1 MRTLYLDCPSG
12 ISGDMF
18 LAALVDL
25 GASEA
30 YIRDGLKRL
39 SLSEEWDL
47 QFERVTRRSLAATYA
62 RVTVAAKPADA
73 PWSGPEP
80 GGRSRGGAH
89 QTGHEHEDP
98 HEHEHPHEHQHPREH
113 AHERGHGP
121 GAAHGHAHVPHRPYR
136 EIKRLLE
143 EADLPPRVRSRAQA
157 VFAELA
163 RAEGAVHG
171 IDPED
176 VHFHEVGST
185 DAIIDVVGVC
195 LGLESLGVDALEA
208 SPLHVGRGF
217 VWAAHGRLPVPAP
230 ATLRL
235 LEGMEFYQTDVEG
248 ELVTPTGAALV
259 RALCRRVGPLR
270 SFRLLRAGY
279 GAGTKELP
287 IPNVLRAL
295 LGEVDEALEPECL
308 RAEELVEVRAN
319 IDDMNPQIFGALL
332 DRLLASGALDAW
344 IEAATMKKGRPGH
357 VLHALGPAEKAHALC
372 ELVLRE
378 TTTLGVRWHPVR
390 RLSLDREWIRVPTRG
405 GDVRVKVARRGGEV
419 WNVAA
424 EYDDCLDAA
433 HRSGRPLKEIL
444 AEAEDAARRALRA
457 PFDEGGGPCGA

>member
-12 ISGDMF
+12 IAGDMF

-30 YIRDGLKRL
+30 YIRDGLRRL
-39 SLSEEWDL
+39 SLPEEWDL
-47 QFERVTRRSLAATYA
+47 EFERVIRGSVTATYA
-62 RVTVAAKPADA
+62 RVTVAGRRADDHHH
-73 PWSGPEP
+73 EHE
-80 GGRSRGGAH
+80 REH
-89 QTGHEHEDP
+89 GHEHGHV
-98 HEHEHPHEHQHPREH
+98 HEHEHRHGHEH
-113 AHERGHGP
+113 AH
-121 GAAHGHAHVPHRPYR
+121 AHEHAHVPHRPYR

-143 EADLPPRVRSRAQA
+143 GADLPPRVRSRAQA

-171 IDPED
+171 VDPEE

-195 LGLESLGVDALEA
+195 LGLESLGVDVLEA

-217 VWAAHGRLPVPAP
+217 VRAAHGRLPVPAP

-235 LEGMEFYQTDVEG
+235 LEGMEFYQTDIEG

-270 SFRLLRAGY
+270 PFRLVRAGY

-295 LGEVDEALEPECL
+295 LGEASGSPAPEGL
-308 RAEELVEVRAN
+308 RQEELVEIRAN
-319 IDDMNPQIFGALL
+319 IDDMNPQLFGAILE
-332 DRLLASGALDAW
+332 RLLAAGALDAW
-344 IEAATMKKGRPGH
+344 VEAATMKKGRPGH
-357 VLHALGPAEKAHALC
+357 VLHALGPGENAHALC
-372 ELVLRE
+372 ELILRE

-390 RLSLDREWIRVPTRG
+390 RLSLEREWIQVPAG
-405 GDVRVKVARRGGEV
+405 GGEVRVKVARRGGEV

-424 EYDDCLDAA
+424 EYDDCLKAA
-433 HRSGRPLKEIL
+433 ERSGRPLKEIL

-457 PFDEGGGPCGA
+457 PLGEEGGVSRGAR